1 MYGFLVIPGDFF
13 AAVFVWSKVDFV
25 HFVIFVSVF
34 MSSAGAVL
42 PLSASAGSGPIRV
55 RRIFGK
61 QKCPWIKPP
70 ALRVSPCEDQHKS
83 LNWSSAKEFDSLDH
97 KKKRNRIYFKFKW
110 WISQVDFSS
119 LSDEPFC
126 SVDLLRL
133 SKNSAVKLSRD
144 QMAQS
149 LRYFLK
155 WSKAPRHVMKFA
167 KETWKLAHET
177 IDQDGGLRGH
187 SFLFT
192 YNGNWGVIGK
202 LSDEERQLSTAAQE
216 TLVRE
221 SFQAVRI
228 WQSLKM
234 FVMWLVEQ
242 LQVEYW
248 AMSLEL
254 CMQTLQAEGVIRVHS
269 HVFLRSRE
277 KMHIGNSNM
286 LMFNGSKAFLKD
298 RVFGRH
304 LQKNCFSAMYY
315 LLCPKIGKVF
325 SMGSHERF
333 KQFPVNP
340 DWVFSVV
347 EKEKMTYEDA
357 LTEVVSCVRGC
368 ERRVRDLKCW
378 YKHKQEFMLAKK
390 VEEDE
395 ILARSKLKQFPK
407 HKIAENWMK
416 EVQEVGQDRKR
427 ILVLDGKSRVG
438 KTQYAR
444 SLWPVGQVLE
454 LNCSQLSTPVL
465 NAFDALQHKCI
476 LWDEASPKL
485 VCDHRKVFQHQV
497 GYTDLGHSPTGAHV
511 IRIPLGFSCS
521 IITSNSW
528 RASVEKLSNSEKDWL
543 EANVVL
549 FVVESPLWEKPS

>member
-1 MYGFLVIPGDFF
+1 MYGFLVIDGDFF

-25 HFVIFVSVF
+25 HFVIFVSVL

-42 PLSASAGSGPIRV
+42 PLAASAGSGPIRV

-61 QKCPWIKPP
+61 QKRPWIKPP
-70 ALRVSPCEDQHKS
+70 PPRESPCEDHHKS
-83 LNWSSAKEFDSLDH
+83 LNWRSAKEFNSLDQ
-97 KKKRNRIYFKFKW
+97 KKKRNRIYFKWKW
-110 WISQVDFSS
+110 WISQVDFST
-119 LSDEPFC
+119 LSDEPYC

-133 SKNSAVKLSRD
+133 SKNATVKLSRD

-177 IDQDGGLRGH
+177 IDQHGGLRGH

-221 SFQAVRI
+221 SSQAVRI

-444 SLWPVGQVLE
+444 SLWSVGQVLE